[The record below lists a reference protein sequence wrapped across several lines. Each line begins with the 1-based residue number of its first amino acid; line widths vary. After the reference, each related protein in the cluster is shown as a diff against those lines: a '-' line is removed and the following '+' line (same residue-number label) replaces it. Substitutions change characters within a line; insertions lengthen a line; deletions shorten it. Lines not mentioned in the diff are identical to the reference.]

1 MTHGEGFAHQLL
13 HCVRVHCVAVGM
25 ATKLTDI
32 TSLVCVCMFA
42 SLITKLE
49 TKGVKK
55 TPLFEELTH
64 KTKLMYN

>member
-1 MTHGEGFAHQLL
+1 MTHGEGFSHQLL

-32 TSLVCVCMFA
+32 TPLVRVCMFV
-42 SLITKLE
+42 SFITKLE

-55 TPLFEELTH
+55 LSLI
-64 KTKLMYN
+64 